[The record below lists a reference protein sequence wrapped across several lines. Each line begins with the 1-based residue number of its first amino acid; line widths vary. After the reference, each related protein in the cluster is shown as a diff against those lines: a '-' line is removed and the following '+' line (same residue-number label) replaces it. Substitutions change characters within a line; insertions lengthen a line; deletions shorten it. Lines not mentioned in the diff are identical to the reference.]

1 MSKYNYGGMSFK
13 TKATLTNYIKYIL
26 RNTKLYT
33 PLSGKDLSVV
43 DDVLRNHSE
52 YEQKVGVGDY

>member
-26 RNTKLYT
+26 RNTNTSLSDKL
-33 PLSGKDLSVV
+33 
-43 DDVLRNHSE
+43 
-52 YEQKVGVGDY
+52 